1 MLNLLGSLLKLE
13 VETVSFKFSLSSFV
27 YVIALCLKHRPTS
40 VRDVFFMIMV
50 NYKGRT
56 NVACDSYCTLDFLQ
70 LLSGYAVHETNIYH
84 SVNKEIFCD
93 SLLKI
98 FYLFTVKFLCLS

>member
-1 MLNLLGSLLKLE
+1 M
-13 VETVSFKFSLSSFV
+13 
-27 YVIALCLKHRPTS
+27 
-40 VRDVFFMIMV
+40 
-50 NYKGRT
+50 
-56 NVACDSYCTLDFLQ
+56 ACDSYCTLDFLQ

-84 SVNKEIFCD
+84 SVDKEIFCD